1 MRLPMRTTRSLSHVT
16 SLAAAVLF
24 LVLGAAGCA
33 KSSGSYSAAGGA
45 PGGVDAY
52 YEGDASVAPSSDG
65 AEYREEAYADGGAKM
80 DARYLEAPPAPAPSS
95 GPVVQPTEPEPKPPA
110 DGEPPKNHGRQI
122 IYTADMQVSVFNVE
136 DTMKKAEALPET
148 FGGWIQARS
157 EGYVQMKIPAR
168 RLREAMEEITKWGR
182 VDRKSLQAS
191 DVTAEYVDLDS
202 RIRVLRS
209 TQAQLLELLTKA
221 KTVEETLNVRR
232 ALDQVTMEL
241 EVALGRMRQLESQ
254 IAFSTLSLNLVEQG
268 PHLPNPSSNDPFP
281 WVDMLGV
288 EATEYN

>member
-1 MRLPMRTTRSLSHVT
+1 MRSSMLHPRTRSRILFLAAAILQLQLATGCAASGARLDSAELGSGRESYAP
-16 SLAAAVLF
+16 SLAATGSSADMAIEYPAHEADVSEESRRMF
-24 LVLGAAGCA
+24 AAPID
-33 KSSGSYSAAGGA
+33 SA
-45 PGGVDAY
+45 PGGGSTTQPALPSP
-52 YEGDASVAPSSDG
+52 EPVADG
-65 AEYREEAYADGGAKM
+65 A
-80 DARYLEAPPAPAPSS
+80 PASA
-95 GPVVQPTEPEPKPPA
+95 
-110 DGEPPKNHGRQI
+110 HGRQI
-122 IYTADMQVSVFNVE
+122 VYTAEMQVSVFNVE

-148 FGGWIQARS
+148 YGGWIQTRN

-168 RLREAMEEITKWGR
+168 RLREAMDELAKWGR

-191 DVTAEYVDLDS
+191 DVTAEYVDLES

-209 TQAQLLELLTKA
+209 TQAQLLELLTRS
-221 KTVEETLNVRR
+221 KTVEETLNVRK

-254 IAFSTLSLNLVEQG
+254 IAFSTLTLVLAEQG

>member
-1 MRLPMRTTRSLSHVT
+1 MRLPMRTPRSLSRVT

-24 LVLGAAGCA
+24 LLLGSPGCA
-33 KSSGSYSAAGGA
+33 KSSASYTAAEA
-45 PGGVDAY
+45 PGGGGAY
-52 YEGDASVAPSSDG
+52 YEGDASAAPSYDG
-65 AEYREEAYADGGAKM
+65 AEYREESYAGDEGDMDG
-80 DARYLEAPPAPAPSS
+80 RYLAAPPAPSPSS
-95 GPVVQPTEPEPKPPA
+95 GPVMQPTEPEPKPPV

-168 RLREAMEEITKWGR
+168 RLREAMDEITKWGR

-191 DVTAEYVDLDS
+191 DVTAEYVDLES

-221 KTVEETLNVRR
+221 KTVEETLNVRK

-254 IAFSTLSLNLVEQG
+254 IAFSTLTLNLVEQG

-281 WVDMLGV
+281 WVDLLGV

>member
-1 MRLPMRTTRSLSHVT
+1 M
-16 SLAAAVLF
+16 A
-24 LVLGAAGCA
+24 
-33 KSSGSYSAAGGA
+33 A
-45 PGGVDAY
+45 PGGGGAY
-52 YEGDASVAPSSDG
+52 YEGDAASSPDDDKG
-65 AEYREEAYADGGAKM
+65 AYREESFADESGM
-80 DARYLEAPPAPAPSS
+80 DGRYLSAPPAPAPSD
-95 GPVVQPTEPEPKPPA
+95 GPVMQPTEPGPKPPA
-110 DGEPPKNHGRQI
+110 DGEPPKAHGRQI
-122 IYTADMQVSVFNVE
+122 IYTADMQISVFNVE
-136 DTMKKAEALPET
+136 DTMKKAEALPES
-148 FGGWIQARS
+148 FGGWIQTRS

-168 RLREAMEEITKWGR
+168 RLREAMDEVAKWGR

-202 RIRVLRS
+202 RIKVLRS

-221 KTVEETLNVRR
+221 KNVEETLAVRR

-254 IAFSTLSLNLVEQG
+254 IAFSTLTLNLVEQG

-281 WVDMLGV
+281 WVDLLGV